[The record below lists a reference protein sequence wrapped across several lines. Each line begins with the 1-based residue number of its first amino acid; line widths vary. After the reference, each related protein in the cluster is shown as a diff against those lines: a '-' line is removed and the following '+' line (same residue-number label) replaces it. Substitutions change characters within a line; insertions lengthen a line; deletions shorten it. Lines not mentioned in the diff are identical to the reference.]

1 MSKIVSLQTNAS
13 KVALAGLLAA
23 SLCGGSMMVGASTAY
38 AGEVTISNTATE
50 TDANALSYNAT
61 KLFNATNNA
70 DGSVSSITWVND
82 DTKNAVLGVITANDP
97 AYAGGTNA
105 QAAAEWIASKVT
117 GTDSTTIVDASSIA
131 NQIAVAVSGK
141 AATKTLG
148 SGTAT
153 TLESGYWLFVT
164 NSNSTRNAVDNAG
177 TSPIFA
183 VVGGGALTITP
194 KTGTPTV
201 NKTIK
206 NDQTDKYG
214 KVADSQVGQVVEY
227 ELAGTVASNIA
238 TYSTYSYTFTD
249 KLSAGI
255 ELTSTDDVKV
265 TIDGTDV
272 TAKATI
278 GYADNNLT
286 VAFDNLLAAKSG
298 INASSNVAVTYKAK
312 LTSAAV
318 IGGAGNPNTVTLTYS
333 NNPNTDSNNP
343 NTDSKGTSTPS
354 TARDYA
360 FKLHLVN
367 SDKATNQKLAG
378 AKFTIQATGADDAE
392 SKNLYVQVDGTLG
405 PQAYEFKTGA
415 DGTFDVAGLD
425 AGTYTVTEVA
435 APPAAGSP
443 DAAYKPL
450 SSPFTFT
457 IAPEY
462 NADTQALTNLRL
474 TVEGN
479 ANAIA
484 GLDTSD
490 NNTLDADD
498 GSAVNTANGMVNV
511 TVANEKAIKL
521 PLTGEQGIALVMG
534 AGLVI
539 VAVSAVSLSRRRRE
553 ED

>member
-1 MSKIVSLQTNAS
+1 MYKMVSLQTNAS

-38 AGEVTISNTATE
+38 AGEVTISNTA
-50 TDANALSYNAT
+50 DATALSYNAF
-61 KLFNATNNA
+61 KLFNATNND
-70 DGSVSSITWVND
+70 DGSVSNITWVND
-82 DTKNAVLGVITANDP
+82 DTKNAVLDVIKKHDP
-97 AYAGGTNA
+97 AYAGDTNA

-117 GTDSTTIVDASSIA
+117 GTGSTTIVDASSIA

-141 AATKTLG
+141 SVTKTLA

-164 NSNSTRNAVDNAG
+164 NADSTKDAVNKAG

-183 VVGGGALTITP
+183 VVGGDALTIKP

-206 NDQTDKYG
+206 SDQAGEYG

-227 ELAGTVASNIA
+227 KLAGTVASNIA

-249 KLSAGI
+249 ELSAGI

-272 TAKATI
+272 TANAAI
-278 GYADNNLT
+278 GYADKKLT
-286 VAFDNLLAAKSG
+286 VAFDNLFAAKAG
-298 INASSNVAVTYKAK
+298 INANSNVTVTYKAK
-312 LTSAAV
+312 LTSDAV
-318 IGGAGNPNTVTLTYS
+318 IGGAGNSNTVALTY
-333 NNPNTDSNNP
+333 SNNP
-343 NTDSKGTSTPS
+343 NTDSKGTSTS
-354 TARDYA
+354 SAARDYA
-360 FKLHLVN
+360 FRLHLVK

-378 AKFTIQATGADDAE
+378 AKFTIQATGADGAE
-392 SKNLYVQVDGTLG
+392 SNDLYVQADGTLG
-405 PQAYEFKTGA
+405 PDAHEFKTGA

-435 APPAAGSP
+435 APQAAGSP

-450 SSPFTFT
+450 SSSFTFT

-462 NADTQALTNLRL
+462 DANTQALTNLGL
-474 TVEGN
+474 TVAGN

-490 NNTLDADD
+490 NNTLDADN
-498 GSAVNTANGMVNV
+498 GSAVNAAKGIVNV

>member
-1 MSKIVSLQTNAS
+1 MYKMVSLQTNAS

-38 AGEVTISNTATE
+38 AGEATISNTA
-50 TDANALSYNAT
+50 DANALSYNAF
-61 KLFNATNNA
+61 KLFNATKND

-82 DTKNAVLGVITANDP
+82 DIKNAVLGVITANDP
-97 AYAGGTNA
+97 AYAGGINA

-117 GTDSTTIVDASSIA
+117 GTDRTTIVDSSSIA

-141 AATKTLG
+141 AVTETLD
-148 SGTAT
+148 SGKKI

-164 NSNSTRNAVDNAG
+164 NSNSTQNAVDNAG

-183 VVGGGALTITP
+183 VVGGDALTITP

-206 NDQTDKYG
+206 NDQTNKYG
-214 KVADSQVGQVVEY
+214 KVADSQVGQDVEY

-255 ELTSTDDVKV
+255 ELTRINDVKV
-265 TIDGTDV
+265 AIDGTDV
-272 TAKATI
+272 TAEATI
-278 GYADNNLT
+278 GYADNTLT
-286 VAFDNLLAAKSG
+286 VVFDDLLAAKDG
-298 INASSNVAVTYKAK
+298 INANSKVTVTYKAK

-333 NNPNTDSNNP
+333 NNPNTN
-343 NTDSKGTSTPS
+343 SKGTSTPS

-378 AKFTIQATGADDAE
+378 AKFTIQATGADDAG
-392 SKNLYVQVDGTLG
+392 SKNLYVQADGTLG
-405 PQAYEFKTGA
+405 PQAYEFEIGA

-435 APPAAGSP
+435 VPSAAGSP
-443 DAAYKPL
+443 DVAYKPL
-450 SSPFTFT
+450 SSSFTFT

-462 NADTQALTNLRL
+462 NADTQALTNLGL
-474 TVEGN
+474 TVAGN

-484 GLDTSD
+484 GLDTSN

-498 GSAVNTANGMVNV
+498 GSAVNTAHGMVNV

>member
-1 MSKIVSLQTNAS
+1 MYKMVSLQTNAS

-38 AGEVTISNTATE
+38 AGEVTISKTATE
-50 TDANALSYNAT
+50 TDANALSYNAF
-61 KLFNATNNA
+61 KLFNATKND

-82 DTKNAVLGVITANDP
+82 DIKNAVLGVIRKHDP

-117 GTDSTTIVDASSIA
+117 GTGSTTIVDASSIA

-141 AATKTLG
+141 AATETLG

-164 NSNSTRNAVDNAG
+164 NFNSTQGAVDNAG

-183 VVGGGALTITP
+183 VVGGDALTITP

-206 NDQTDKYG
+206 NDQTGEYG

-272 TAKATI
+272 TAEAAI

-286 VAFDNLLAAKSG
+286 VAFDNLFAAKGG
-298 INASSNVAVTYKAK
+298 INANSKVTVAYRAK

-333 NNPNTDSNNP
+333 NNPNTNSE
-343 NTDSKGTSTPS
+343 GTSIPS

-392 SKNLYVQVDGTLG
+392 SKNLYVQADGTLG

-435 APPAAGSP
+435 VPSAAGSP
-443 DAAYKPL
+443 DVAYKPL
-450 SSPFTFT
+450 SSSFTFT

-462 NADTQALTNLRL
+462 NADTQALTNLGL
-474 TVEGN
+474 TVAGN

-539 VAVSAVSLSRRRRE
+539 VAVSAMSLSRRRRE

>member
-1 MSKIVSLQTNAS
+1 MVSLQTNAS

-38 AGEVTISNTATE
+38 AGEVTIGKTATE
-50 TDANALSYNAT
+50 TDANALSYNAF
-61 KLFNATNNA
+61 KLFNATKNA

-82 DTKNAVLGVITANDP
+82 DMQNAVLGVITANDP
-97 AYAGGTNA
+97 AYAGGINA

-117 GTDSTTIVDASSIA
+117 GTGSTTIVDASSIA

-141 AATKTLG
+141 AATETLG

-164 NSNSTRNAVDNAG
+164 NFNSTQGVVDNAG

-183 VVGGGALTITP
+183 VVGGDALTIIP

-206 NDQTDKYG
+206 NDQTGEYG

-238 TYSTYSYTFTD
+238 TYSTYSYAFTD
-249 KLSAGI
+249 ELSAGI

-286 VAFDNLLAAKSG
+286 VAFDNLFAAKGG
-298 INASSNVAVTYKAK
+298 INASSKVTVTYKAK

-318 IGGAGNPNTVTLTYS
+318 IGGAGNSNTVTLTYS
-333 NNPNTDSNNP
+333 NNPNTNSE
-343 NTDSKGTSTPS
+343 GTSTS
-354 TARDYA
+354 SAARDYA
-360 FKLHLVN
+360 FKLHLVK

-378 AKFTIQATGADDAE
+378 AKFTIQATEANGAE
-392 SKNLYVQVDGTLG
+392 SKNLYVQADGTLD
-405 PQAYEFKTGA
+405 QRAYEFETGA

-435 APPAAGSP
+435 VPSAAGSP

-450 SSPFTFT
+450 SSSFTFT

-462 NADTQALTNLRL
+462 NADTQALTNLGL
-474 TVEGN
+474 TVAGN

-539 VAVSAVSLSRRRRE
+539 VAVSAMSLSRRRRE

>member
-1 MSKIVSLQTNAS
+1 MYKMVSLQMNAS

-38 AGEVTISNTATE
+38 AGEVTISKTATE
-50 TDANALSYNAT
+50 TGENALSYNAF
-61 KLFNATNNA
+61 KLFNATKND
-70 DGSVSSITWVND
+70 DGSVSNITWVND
-82 DTKNAVLGVITANDP
+82 DIKNAVLGVITANDP
-97 AYAGGTNA
+97 AYAGGINA

-117 GTDSTTIVDASSIA
+117 GTGSTTIVDASSIA

-141 AATKTLG
+141 AATETLG

-164 NSNSTRNAVDNAG
+164 NFNSTQGVVDNAG

-194 KTGTPTV
+194 KTGMPTV

-206 NDQTDKYG
+206 NDQTGEYG

-255 ELTSTDDVKV
+255 ELTSINDVKV

-286 VAFDNLLAAKSG
+286 VAFDNLFAAKGG
-298 INASSNVAVTYKAK
+298 INANSKVTVTYKAK

-333 NNPNTDSNNP
+333 NNPNTNSE
-343 NTDSKGTSTPS
+343 GTSTPS

-378 AKFTIQATGADDAE
+378 AKFTIQATGADDAG
-392 SKNLYVQVDGTLG
+392 SKNLYVQADGTLG
-405 PQAYEFKTGA
+405 PQAYEFKTSA

-425 AGTYTVTEVA
+425 AGTYTVEEVA
-435 APPAAGSP
+435 VPSAAGSP
-443 DAAYKPL
+443 DVAYKPL
-450 SSPFTFT
+450 SSSFTFT

-462 NADTQALTNLRL
+462 NADTQALTNLGL
-474 TVEGN
+474 TVAGN

>member
-1 MSKIVSLQTNAS
+1 MYKMVSLQTNAS

-23 SLCGGSMMVGASTAY
+23 SLCGGSMVVGASTAY
-38 AGEVTISNTATE
+38 AGEVTISKTATE
-50 TDANALSYNAT
+50 TDANALSYNAF
-61 KLFNATNNA
+61 KLFNATKNA
-70 DGSVSSITWVND
+70 DGSVSDITWVND
-82 DTKNAVLGVITANDP
+82 DIENAVLGVITGKDP
-97 AYAGGTNA
+97 AYAGTTA
-105 QAAAEWIASKVT
+105 QAAAEWIASKVAGT
-117 GTDSTTIVDASSIA
+117 GSTTIVDASSIA

-141 AATKTLG
+141 AATETLA

-164 NSNSTRNAVDNAG
+164 NSNSTQNAVDKAG

-183 VVGGGALTITP
+183 VVGGDALTITP

-206 NDQTDKYG
+206 NDQTGEYG

-255 ELTSTDDVKV
+255 ELTSINDVKV
-265 TIDGTDV
+265 AIDGTDV
-272 TAKATI
+272 TAKV

-286 VAFDNLLAAKSG
+286 VAFDNLFAAKGG
-298 INASSNVAVTYKAK
+298 INANSKVTVAYKAK

-318 IGGAGNPNTVTLTYS
+318 IGGAGNPNTVTLTY
-333 NNPNTDSNNP
+333 SNNP

-378 AKFTIQATGADDAE
+378 AKFTIQATGADDAG
-392 SKNLYVQVDGTLG
+392 SKNLYVQADGTLG
-405 PQAYEFKTGA
+405 KQAHEFKTSA

-435 APPAAGSP
+435 VPSAAGSP
-443 DAAYKPL
+443 DVAYKPL
-450 SSPFTFT
+450 SSSFTFT

-462 NADTQALTNLRL
+462 NADTQALTNLGL
-474 TVEGN
+474 TVAGN

-498 GSAVNTANGMVNV
+498 GSAVNTAHGMVNV

-539 VAVSAVSLSRRRRE
+539 VAVSAMSLSRRRRE

>member
-1 MSKIVSLQTNAS
+1 MCKMVALQTNAS

-23 SLCGGSMMVGASTAY
+23 SLCGGSMVVGVSTAY
-38 AGEVTISNTATE
+38 AGEVTISKTATE
-50 TDANALSYNAT
+50 TDANALSYNAF
-61 KLFNATNNA
+61 KLFNATKND
-70 DGSVSSITWVND
+70 DGSVSDITWVND
-82 DTKNAVLGVITANDP
+82 DIKNAVLGVIKKHDP

-117 GTDSTTIVDASSIA
+117 GTGSTTIVDASSIA

-141 AATKTLG
+141 AATETLG

-164 NSNSTRNAVDNAG
+164 NSNSTKDAVNKAG

-183 VVGGGALTITP
+183 VVGGDALTIKP

-206 NDQTDKYG
+206 SDQTDEYG

-227 ELAGTVASNIA
+227 KLTGTVASNIA

-249 KLSAGI
+249 ELSAGI
-255 ELTSTDDVKV
+255 ELTGIDDVKV
-265 TIDGTDV
+265 TIDGIDV
-272 TAKATI
+272 TANAAI
-278 GYADNNLT
+278 HYADTDKKLT
-286 VAFDNLLAAKSG
+286 VAFNNLFAAKAG
-298 INASSNVAVTYKAK
+298 INANSNVTVTYKAK

-318 IGGAGNPNTVTLTYS
+318 IGGAGNSNTVALTY
-333 NNPNTDSNNP
+333 SNNP
-343 NTDSKGTSTPS
+343 NTDSKGTSTS
-354 TARDYA
+354 SAARDYA
-360 FKLHLVN
+360 FKLHLVK

-378 AKFTIQATGADDAE
+378 AKFTIQATGADGAGSNDR
-392 SKNLYVQVDGTLG
+392 YVQDDGTLG
-405 PQAYEFKTGA
+405 QRAHEFETGA

-435 APPAAGSP
+435 APSAAGSS

-450 SSPFTFT
+450 SSSFTFT

-462 NADTQALTNLRL
+462 DADTQALTNLGL
-474 TVEGN
+474 TVAGN

-498 GSAVNTANGMVNV
+498 GSAASAADGMVNV

>member
-1 MSKIVSLQTNAS
+1 MYKMVSLQTNAS

-38 AGEVTISNTATE
+38 AGEVTISNTA
-50 TDANALSYNAT
+50 DATALSYNAF
-61 KLFNATNNA
+61 KLFNATNND
-70 DGSVSSITWVND
+70 DGSVSNITWVND
-82 DTKNAVLGVITANDP
+82 DTKNAVLDVIKKHDP

-117 GTDSTTIVDASSIA
+117 GTGSTTIVDASSIA

-141 AATKTLG
+141 SVTKTLA

-164 NSNSTRNAVDNAG
+164 NADSTKDAVNKAG

-183 VVGGGALTITP
+183 VVGGDALTIKP

-206 NDQTDKYG
+206 SDQAGEYG

-227 ELAGTVASNIA
+227 KLAGTVASNIA
-238 TYSTYSYTFTD
+238 TYSTYSYTFID
-249 KLSAGI
+249 ELSAGI

-272 TAKATI
+272 TANAAI
-278 GYADNNLT
+278 GYADKKLT
-286 VAFDNLLAAKSG
+286 VAFDNLFAAKAG
-298 INASSNVAVTYKAK
+298 INANSNVTVTYKAK
-312 LTSAAV
+312 LTSDAV
-318 IGGAGNPNTVTLTYS
+318 IGGAGNSNTVALTY
-333 NNPNTDSNNP
+333 SNNP
-343 NTDSKGTSTPS
+343 NTDSKGTSTS
-354 TARDYA
+354 SAARDYA
-360 FKLHLVN
+360 FRLHLVK

-378 AKFTIQATGADDAE
+378 AKFTIQATGADGAE
-392 SKNLYVQVDGTLG
+392 SNDLYVQADGTLG
-405 PQAYEFKTGA
+405 PDAHEFKTGA

-435 APPAAGSP
+435 APQAAGSP

-450 SSPFTFT
+450 SSSFTFT

-462 NADTQALTNLRL
+462 DANTQALTNLGL
-474 TVEGN
+474 TVAGN

-490 NNTLDADD
+490 NNTLDADN
-498 GSAVNTANGMVNV
+498 GSAVNAAKGIVNV

>member
-1 MSKIVSLQTNAS
+1 MYKMVSLQTNAS

-38 AGEVTISNTATE
+38 AGEVTISKTATE
-50 TDANALSYNAT
+50 TGENALSYNAF
-61 KLFNATNNA
+61 KLFNATKND

-82 DTKNAVLGVITANDP
+82 DTKNAVLGVIRKHDP
-97 AYAGGTNA
+97 AYAGTTA
-105 QAAAEWIASKVT
+105 QAAAEWIASKVA

-141 AATKTLG
+141 AATETLG

-164 NSNSTRNAVDNAG
+164 NSNSTQNAVDNAG

-183 VVGGGALTITP
+183 VVGGDALTITP

-206 NDQTDKYG
+206 NDQTGEYG

-286 VAFDNLLAAKSG
+286 VAFDNDNLFDAKGG
-298 INASSNVAVTYKAK
+298 INANSKVTVAYKAK

-318 IGGAGNPNTVTLTYS
+318 IGGVGNPNTVTLTYS
-333 NNPNTDSNNP
+333 NNPNTDS
-343 NTDSKGTSTPS
+343 KGTSIPS
-354 TARDYA
+354 TVRDYA

-392 SKNLYVQVDGTLG
+392 SKNLYVQADGTLG
-405 PQAYEFKTGA
+405 PQAYEFKTSA

-435 APPAAGSP
+435 VPSAAGSP
-443 DAAYKPL
+443 DVAYRPL
-450 SSPFTFT
+450 SSSFTFT

-462 NADTQALTNLRL
+462 NADTQALTNLGL
-474 TVEGN
+474 TVAGN

-539 VAVSAVSLSRRRRE
+539 VAVSAMSLSRRRRE

>member
-1 MSKIVSLQTNAS
+1 MYKMVSLQTNAS

-38 AGEVTISNTATE
+38 AGEVTISKTATE
-50 TDANALSYNAT
+50 TDANALSYNAF
-61 KLFNATNNA
+61 KLFNATKND

-82 DTKNAVLGVITANDP
+82 DTKNAVLGVITANDS
-97 AYAGGTNA
+97 AYAGTTA

-117 GTDSTTIVDASSIA
+117 GTGSTTIVDASSIA

-164 NSNSTRNAVDNAG
+164 NSNSTQNAVDNAG

-183 VVGGGALTITP
+183 VVGGEALTITP

-206 NDQTDKYG
+206 NDQTGEYG

-255 ELTSTDDVKV
+255 ELTSINDVKV
-265 TIDGTDV
+265 TIDDTDV

-286 VAFDNLLAAKSG
+286 VAFDNLLAAKGG
-298 INASSNVAVTYKAK
+298 INANSKVTVTYKAK

-333 NNPNTDSNNP
+333 NNPNTDT

-378 AKFTIQATGADDAE
+378 AKFTIQATGADDAG
-392 SKNLYVQVDGTLG
+392 SKNLYVQADGTLG
-405 PQAYEFKTGA
+405 PDAHEFEIGA

-435 APPAAGSP
+435 VPSAAGSP
-443 DAAYKPL
+443 DAVYKRL

>member
-1 MSKIVSLQTNAS
+1 MYKMVSLQTNAS

-38 AGEVTISNTATE
+38 AGEVTISKTATE
-50 TDANALSYNAT
+50 TDANALSYNAF
-61 KLFNATNNA
+61 KLFNATKND

-82 DTKNAVLGVITANDP
+82 DTRNAVLGVITANDP
-97 AYAGGTNA
+97 AYTGGTNA

-117 GTDSTTIVDASSIA
+117 GTDRTTIVDASSIA

-141 AATKTLG
+141 AATETLG

-164 NSNSTRNAVDNAG
+164 NSNSTQNAVDKAG

-238 TYSTYSYTFTD
+238 TYSTYSYAFTD
-249 KLSAGI
+249 KLSTGI
-255 ELTSTDDVKV
+255 ELTSINDVKV
-265 TIDGTDV
+265 AIDGTDV

-286 VAFDNLLAAKSG
+286 VAFNNLLDAKGG
-298 INASSNVAVTYKAK
+298 INANSKVTVTYKAK

-333 NNPNTDSNNP
+333 NNPNTDSE
-343 NTDSKGTSTPS
+343 GTSTPS

-392 SKNLYVQVDGTLG
+392 SKNLYVQADGTLG
-405 PQAYEFKTGA
+405 PQAYEFKTSA

-435 APPAAGSP
+435 VPSAAGSP

-450 SSPFTFT
+450 SSSFTFT

-462 NADTQALTNLRL
+462 NADTQALTNLGL
-474 TVEGN
+474 TVAGN

-484 GLDTSD
+484 GLDTSN

-498 GSAVNTANGMVNV
+498 GSAVNTAHGMVNV

>member
-1 MSKIVSLQTNAS
+1 MDCKQ
-13 KVALAGLLAA
+13 
-23 SLCGGSMMVGASTAY
+23 
-38 AGEVTISNTATE
+38 SN
-50 TDANALSYNAT
+50 
-61 KLFNATNNA
+61 
-70 DGSVSSITWVND
+70 WHR
-82 DTKNAVLGVITANDP
+82 
-97 AYAGGTNA
+97 
-105 QAAAEWIASKVT
+105 QH
-117 GTDSTTIVDASSIA
+117 TIVDASSIA

-141 AATKTLG
+141 AATETLG

-164 NSNSTRNAVDNAG
+164 NSNSTKGAVDNAG

-183 VVGGGALTITP
+183 VVGGNALTITP

-206 NDQTDKYG
+206 SDQAGEYG

-227 ELAGTVASNIA
+227 KLAGTVASNIA

-249 KLSAGI
+249 ELSAGI
-255 ELTSTDDVKV
+255 ELTSTKEVKV
-265 TIDGTDV
+265 TIDNTDV
-272 TAKATI
+272 TAKADI
-278 GYADNNLT
+278 HYADNKLT
-286 VAFDNLLAAKSG
+286 VAFDNLFAAKDG
-298 INASSNVAVTYKAK
+298 INANSNVTVTYRAK

-318 IGGAGNPNTVTLTYS
+318 IGGAGNSNTVALTY
-333 NNPNTDSNNP
+333 SNNP
-343 NTDSKGTSTPS
+343 NTDSKGTSTS
-354 TARDYA
+354 SAARDYA
-360 FKLHLVN
+360 FKLHLVK

-378 AKFTIQATGADDAE
+378 AKFTIQATGADGAE
-392 SKNLYVQVDGTLG
+392 SNDRYVQADGTLG
-405 PQAYEFKTGA
+405 PQAHEFKTGA
-415 DGTFDVAGLD
+415 DGAFDVAGLD

-435 APPAAGSP
+435 APSAAGSP

-450 SSPFTFT
+450 SSSFTFT

-462 NADTQALTNLRL
+462 DADTQALTNLGL
-474 TVEGN
+474 TVAGN

-498 GSAVNTANGMVNV
+498 GSAVNTAHGMVNV

-539 VAVSAVSLSRRRRE
+539 VAVSAMSLSRRRRE

>member
-1 MSKIVSLQTNAS
+1 MYKKVALQTNAS

-23 SLCGGSMMVGASTAY
+23 SLCGGSMMVGVSTAY
-38 AGEVTISNTATE
+38 AGEVTISKTTTE
-50 TDANALSYNAT
+50 TDANALSYNAF
-61 KLFNATNNA
+61 KLFNATNND
-70 DGSVSSITWVND
+70 DGSVSNITWVND
-82 DTKNAVLGVITANDP
+82 DIKNAVLGVITANDP

-117 GTDSTTIVDASSIA
+117 GTGSTTIVDASSIA

-141 AATKTLG
+141 AATETLG

-183 VVGGGALTITP
+183 VVGGDALTITP

-206 NDQTDKYG
+206 NGQTGEYG

-227 ELAGTVASNIA
+227 KLAGTVASNIA

-249 KLSAGI
+249 ELSAGI
-255 ELTSTDDVKV
+255 ELTSIDDVKV

-272 TAKATI
+272 TAKAAI
-278 GYADNNLT
+278 GYADNKLT
-286 VAFDNLLAAKSG
+286 VAFDNLFTAKAG
-298 INASSNVAVTYKAK
+298 INANSKVTVTYKAK
-312 LTSAAV
+312 LTSDAV
-318 IGGAGNPNTVTLTYS
+318 IGGAGNSNTVALTY
-333 NNPNTDSNNP
+333 SNNP
-343 NTDSKGTSTPS
+343 NTDSKGTSTS
-354 TARDYA
+354 SAARDYA
-360 FKLHLVN
+360 FKLHLVK

-378 AKFTIQATGADDAE
+378 AKFTIQATGADGAE
-392 SKNLYVQVDGTLG
+392 SKNLYVQADGTLG
-405 PQAYEFKTGA
+405 PQAYVFETGA

-435 APPAAGSP
+435 VPSAAGSS

-450 SSPFTFT
+450 SSAFTFT

-462 NADTQALTNLRL
+462 NADTQALTNLGL
-474 TVEGN
+474 TVAGN

-490 NNTLDADD
+490 NNTLDADN
-498 GSAVNTANGMVNV
+498 GSAANAADGVVNV

>member
-1 MSKIVSLQTNAS
+1 MYKMVSLQTNAS

-23 SLCGGSMMVGASTAY
+23 SLCGGSMMVGVSTAY
-38 AGEVTISNTATE
+38 AGEVTISKTATE
-50 TDANALSYNAT
+50 TNANALSYNAF
-61 KLFNATNNA
+61 KLFNATKND

-82 DTKNAVLGVITANDP
+82 DIMNAVLGVITANDP

-117 GTDSTTIVDASSIA
+117 GTGSTTIVDASSIA

-141 AATKTLG
+141 AATETLG

-153 TLESGYWLFVT
+153 TLESGYWLFAT
-164 NSNSTRNAVDNAG
+164 NFNSTQNAVDNAG

-183 VVGGGALTITP
+183 VVGGDALTITP

-206 NDQTDKYG
+206 NDQTGEYS

-272 TAKATI
+272 TAKADI
-278 GYADNNLT
+278 HYADNKLT
-286 VAFDNLLAAKSG
+286 VAFDNLLAAKDG
-298 INASSNVAVTYKAK
+298 INASSNVTVTYKAK

-318 IGGAGNPNTVTLTYS
+318 IGGAGNSNTVTLRYS
-333 NNPNTDSNNP
+333 NNPGTKSE
-343 NTDSKGTSTPS
+343 GTSTSS

-360 FKLHLVN
+360 FKLHLVK

-378 AKFTIQATGADDAE
+378 AKFTIQATGADGAE
-392 SKNLYVQVDGTLG
+392 SNDLYVQADGTLD
-405 PQAYEFKTGA
+405 QRAYEFETSA

-435 APPAAGSP
+435 VPSAAGSP

-450 SSPFTFT
+450 SSSFTFT

-462 NADTQALTNLRL
+462 NADTQALTNLGL
-474 TVEGN
+474 TVAGN

-490 NNTLDADD
+490 NNTLDADN

-521 PLTGEQGIALVMG
+521 PLTGEQGIALAMG

-539 VAVSAVSLSRRRRE
+539 VAVSAMSLSRHRRE

>member
-1 MSKIVSLQTNAS
+1 MYKKVALQTNAS

-23 SLCGGSMMVGASTAY
+23 SLCGGSMMIGASTAY
-38 AGEVTISNTATE
+38 AGEVTISNTA
-50 TDANALSYNAT
+50 DANALSYNAF
-61 KLFNATNNA
+61 KLFNATKND

-82 DTKNAVLGVITANDP
+82 DIKNAVLGVITANDS
-97 AYAGGTNA
+97 AYTGGTNA

-117 GTDSTTIVDASSIA
+117 GTGSTTIVDAKSIA

-141 AATKTLG
+141 AVTKTLD
-148 SGTAT
+148 SGKAI

-164 NSNSTRNAVDNAG
+164 NFNSTQNAVDNAG

-183 VVGGGALTITP
+183 VVGGDALTITP

-206 NDQTDKYG
+206 NDQTGKYD

-227 ELAGTVASNIA
+227 KLAGTVASNIA

-249 KLSAGI
+249 ELSAGI
-255 ELTSTDDVKV
+255 KLTSTDDVKV
-265 TIDGTDV
+265 TIDGIDV
-272 TAKATI
+272 TSNAAI
-278 GYADNNLT
+278 HYADTDNKLT
-286 VAFDNLLAAKSG
+286 VAFGNLFAAKAG
-298 INASSNVAVTYKAK
+298 INANSNVTVTYKAK

-318 IGGAGNPNTVTLTYS
+318 IGGAGNSNTVALTY
-333 NNPNTDSNNP
+333 SNNP
-343 NTDSKGTSTPS
+343 NTDSKGTSTS
-354 TARDYA
+354 SAARDYA
-360 FKLHLVN
+360 FKLHLVK
-367 SDKATNQKLAG
+367 SDKVTNQKLAG
-378 AKFTIQATGADDAE
+378 AKFTIQATGADGAE
-392 SKNLYVQVDGTLG
+392 SNDRYVQDDGTLG
-405 PQAYEFKTGA
+405 PQAYGFETGA

-435 APPAAGSP
+435 VPSAAGSP
-443 DAAYKPL
+443 DVAYKPL
-450 SSPFTFT
+450 SSTFTFT

-462 NADTQALTNLRL
+462 DADTQALTNLGL
-474 TVEGN
+474 TVAGN

-490 NNTLDADD
+490 NNTLDADN
-498 GSAVNTANGMVNV
+498 GSAANAADGVVNV

>member
-1 MSKIVSLQTNAS
+1 MYKMVSLQTNAS

-23 SLCGGSMMVGASTAY
+23 SLCGGSMMVGVSTAY
-38 AGEVTISNTATE
+38 AGEVTIGKTATE
-50 TDANALSYNAT
+50 TDANALSYNAF

-97 AYAGGTNA
+97 AYAGTTA

-117 GTDSTTIVDASSIA
+117 GTTIVDASSIA

-141 AATKTLG
+141 AATETLG

-164 NSNSTRNAVDNAG
+164 NFNSTQGVVDNAG

-183 VVGGGALTITP
+183 VVGGDALTITP

-206 NDQTDKYG
+206 NDQTDEYG

-255 ELTSTDDVKV
+255 ELTSADDVKV

-272 TAKATI
+272 TAEATI

-286 VAFDNLLAAKSG
+286 VAFDNLLAAKGG
-298 INASSNVAVTYKAK
+298 INANSKVTVTYRAK

-333 NNPNTDSNNP
+333 NNPNTNSE
-343 NTDSKGTSTPS
+343 GTSIPS
-354 TARDYA
+354 TARGYA

-378 AKFTIQATGADDAE
+378 AKFTIQAAGADDAG
-392 SKNLYVQVDGTLG
+392 SKNLYVQADGTLG
-405 PQAYEFKTGA
+405 PQAYEFKTST

-435 APPAAGSP
+435 VPSAAGSP
-443 DAAYKPL
+443 DVAYKPL
-450 SSPFTFT
+450 SSSFTFT

-462 NADTQALTNLRL
+462 NADTQTLTNLGL
-474 TVEGN
+474 TVAGN

-498 GSAVNTANGMVNV
+498 GSAVNTAHGMVNV

-539 VAVSAVSLSRRRRE
+539 VAVSAMSLSRRRRE

>member
-1 MSKIVSLQTNAS
+1 MYKMVSLQTNAS

-23 SLCGGSMMVGASTAY
+23 SLCGGSMMVGVSTAY
-38 AGEVTISNTATE
+38 AGEVTIGKTATE
-50 TDANALSYNAT
+50 TDANALSYNAF
-61 KLFNATNNA
+61 KLFNATKND
-70 DGSVSSITWVND
+70 DGSVSSIIWVND
-82 DTKNAVLGVITANDP
+82 DTRNAVLGVITANDP
-97 AYAGGTNA
+97 AYAGTTA

-117 GTDSTTIVDASSIA
+117 GTGSTTIVDASSIA

-141 AATKTLG
+141 AATETLG

-164 NSNSTRNAVDNAG
+164 NSNSTQNAVDNAG

-183 VVGGGALTITP
+183 VVGGEALTITP

-206 NDQTDKYG
+206 NDQTGEYG

-272 TAKATI
+272 TAEATI

-286 VAFDNLLAAKSG
+286 VAFDNLFAAKGG
-298 INASSNVAVTYKAK
+298 INANSKVTVTYRAK

-333 NNPNTDSNNP
+333 NNPNTNSE
-343 NTDSKGTSTPS
+343 GTSIPS

-392 SKNLYVQVDGTLG
+392 SKNLYVQADGTLG

-435 APPAAGSP
+435 VPSAAGSP
-443 DAAYKPL
+443 DVAYKPL
-450 SSPFTFT
+450 SSSFTFT

-462 NADTQALTNLRL
+462 NADTQALTNLGL
-474 TVEGN
+474 TVAGN

-498 GSAVNTANGMVNV
+498 GSAVNTAHGMVNV

-539 VAVSAVSLSRRRRE
+539 VAVSAMSLSRRRRE

>member
-1 MSKIVSLQTNAS
+1 MHKMVSLQTNAS

-23 SLCGGSMMVGASTAY
+23 SLCGGSMMVGVSTAY
-38 AGEVTISNTATE
+38 AGEVTINNTA
-50 TDANALSYNAT
+50 DANALPYNAF
-61 KLFNATNNA
+61 KLFNATKND

-97 AYAGGTNA
+97 AYAGTTA
-105 QAAAEWIASKVT
+105 QAAAEWIASKVA

-141 AATKTLG
+141 AATETLG
-148 SGTAT
+148 SGTAI

-164 NSNSTRNAVDNAG
+164 NSNSTQNAVDNAG

-183 VVGGGALTITP
+183 VVGGDALTITP

-206 NDQTDKYG
+206 NDQTGEYG

-286 VAFDNLLAAKSG
+286 VAFDNDNLFDAKGG
-298 INASSNVAVTYKAK
+298 INANSKVTVAYKAK

-318 IGGAGNPNTVTLTYS
+318 IGGAGNPNTVTLTY
-333 NNPNTDSNNP
+333 SNNP

-392 SKNLYVQVDGTLG
+392 SKNLYVQADGTLG
-405 PQAYEFKTGA
+405 PDAHEFKTGA

-435 APPAAGSP
+435 VPSATGSP
-443 DAAYKPL
+443 DVAYKPL
-450 SSPFTFT
+450 SSSFTFT
-457 IAPEY
+457 IVPEY
-462 NADTQALTNLRL
+462 NADTQALTNLGL

-521 PLTGEQGIALVMG
+521 PCA
-534 AGLVI
+534 
-539 VAVSAVSLSRRRRE
+539 S
-553 ED
+553 

>member
-1 MSKIVSLQTNAS
+1 MYKMVSLQTNAS
-13 KVALAGLLAA
+13 KVALAGLLVA

-38 AGEVTISNTATE
+38 AGEVTISNTA
-50 TDANALSYNAT
+50 DANALSYNAF
-61 KLFNATNNA
+61 KLFNATKND

-82 DTKNAVLGVITANDP
+82 DIKNAVLGVITANDP

-117 GTDSTTIVDASSIA
+117 GTDRTTIVDASSIA

-141 AATKTLG
+141 AATETLG

-164 NSNSTRNAVDNAG
+164 NSNSTKDAVNKAG

-183 VVGGGALTITP
+183 VVGGDALTITP

-238 TYSTYSYTFTD
+238 TYRTYSYTFTD

-255 ELTSTDDVKV
+255 ELTSINDVKV

-272 TAKATI
+272 TAKV

-286 VAFDNLLAAKSG
+286 VAFDNLFAAKGG
-298 INASSNVAVTYKAK
+298 INANSKVTVTYRAK

-318 IGGAGNPNTVTLTYS
+318 IGGAGNPNTVTLTY
-333 NNPNTDSNNP
+333 SNNP

-378 AKFTIQATGADDAE
+378 AKFTIQATGADDAG
-392 SKNLYVQVDGTLG
+392 SKNLYVQAGGTLG
-405 PQAYEFKTGA
+405 PDAHEFKTGA

-435 APPAAGSP
+435 VPSAAGSP
-443 DAAYKPL
+443 DVAYKPL
-450 SSPFTFT
+450 SSSFTFT

-462 NADTQALTNLRL
+462 NADTQALTNLGL
-474 TVEGN
+474 TVAGN

-484 GLDTSD
+484 GLDTSN
-490 NNTLDADD
+490 NNTLDADN

-539 VAVSAVSLSRRRRE
+539 VAVSAMSLSRRRRE

>member
-1 MSKIVSLQTNAS
+1 MYKMVSLQMNAS

-38 AGEVTISNTATE
+38 AGEVTISKTATE
-50 TDANALSYNAT
+50 TDANALSYNAF
-61 KLFNATNNA
+61 KLFNATKND

-82 DTKNAVLGVITANDP
+82 DIKNAVLGVIKEHDP

-117 GTDSTTIVDASSIA
+117 GTGSTTIVDASSIA

-164 NSNSTRNAVDNAG
+164 NSKSTNERVDNAG

-183 VVGGGALTITP
+183 VVGGDALTITP

-206 NDQTDKYG
+206 NDQAGEYS

-227 ELAGTVASNIA
+227 KLAGTVASNIA
-238 TYSTYSYTFTD
+238 TYSTYSYRFD
-249 KLSAGI
+249 DELSAGI

-272 TAKATI
+272 TAKADI
-278 GYADNNLT
+278 HYAHNTLT
-286 VAFDNLLAAKSG
+286 VAFDNLLAAKDG
-298 INASSNVAVTYKAK
+298 INASSNVTVTYKAK

-318 IGGAGNPNTVTLTYS
+318 IGGAGNSNTVTLRYS
-333 NNPNTDSNNP
+333 NNPGTKSE
-343 NTDSKGTSTPS
+343 GTSTSS

-360 FKLHLVN
+360 FKLHLVK

-378 AKFTIQATGADDAE
+378 AKFTIQPTEANGAE
-392 SKNLYVQVDGTLG
+392 SNDLYVQADGTLD
-405 PQAYEFKTGA
+405 QRAYGFETGA

-435 APPAAGSP
+435 VPSAAGSP
-443 DAAYKPL
+443 DVAYKPL
-450 SSPFTFT
+450 SSSFTFT
-457 IAPEY
+457 IVPEY
-462 NADTQALTNLRL
+462 NADTQALTNLGL
-474 TVEGN
+474 TVAGN

-498 GSAVNTANGMVNV
+498 GSAVNTAHGMVNV
-511 TVANEKAIKL
+511 TVANEKTIKL
-521 PLTGEQGIALVMG
+521 PLTGEQGIALAMG

>member
-1 MSKIVSLQTNAS
+1 MYEMVSLQTNVS

-38 AGEVTISNTATE
+38 AGEVTISKTATE
-50 TDANALSYNAT
+50 TDANALSYNAF
-61 KLFNATNNA
+61 KLFNATKNDN
-70 DGSVSSITWVND
+70 GSVSSITWVND
-82 DTKNAVLGVITANDP
+82 DIKNAVLGVITANDP

-117 GTDSTTIVDASSIA
+117 GTGSTTIVDASSIA

-141 AATKTLG
+141 AATETLG

-164 NSNSTRNAVDNAG
+164 NSNSTQGAVDKAG

-183 VVGGGALTITP
+183 VVGGDALTITP

-214 KVADSQVGQVVEY
+214 KVADSQVGQDVEY

-255 ELTSTDDVKV
+255 ELTGINDVKV
-265 TIDGTDV
+265 AIDGTDV

-286 VAFDNLLAAKSG
+286 VAFDNLLAAKGG
-298 INASSNVAVTYKAK
+298 INANSKVTVTYRAK

-333 NNPNTDSNNP
+333 NNPGTKSE
-343 NTDSKGTSTPS
+343 GTSTPS

-392 SKNLYVQVDGTLG
+392 SKNLYVQADGTLG
-405 PQAYEFKTGA
+405 PQAYEFKTSA

-435 APPAAGSP
+435 VPSAAGSP

-450 SSPFTFT
+450 SSSFTFT

-462 NADTQALTNLRL
+462 NADTQALTNLGL
-474 TVEGN
+474 TVAGN

>member
-1 MSKIVSLQTNAS
+1 MYKMVSLQTNAS

-38 AGEVTISNTATE
+38 AGEVTISKTATE
-50 TDANALSYNAT
+50 TDANALSYNAF
-61 KLFNATNNA
+61 KLFNATKND

-82 DTKNAVLGVITANDP
+82 DIKNAVLGVITANNP

-117 GTDSTTIVDASSIA
+117 GTDRTTIVDASSIA

-141 AATKTLG
+141 AATETLG

-164 NSNSTRNAVDNAG
+164 NSNSTKDAVNKAG

-183 VVGGGALTITP
+183 VVGGDALTITP

-206 NDQTDKYG
+206 NDQTGEYG

-286 VAFDNLLAAKSG
+286 VSFDNLLAAKGG
-298 INASSNVAVTYKAK
+298 INANSNVTVTYKAK

-333 NNPNTDSNNP
+333 NNPNTNSE
-343 NTDSKGTSTPS
+343 GTSIPS

-392 SKNLYVQVDGTLG
+392 SKNLYVQADGTLG
-405 PQAYEFKTGA
+405 PQAYEFKTSA

-435 APPAAGSP
+435 VPSAAGSP

-450 SSPFTFT
+450 SSSFTFT

-462 NADTQALTNLRL
+462 NADTQALTNLGL
-474 TVEGN
+474 TVAGN

-539 VAVSAVSLSRRRRE
+539 VAVSAMSLSRRRRE

>member
-1 MSKIVSLQTNAS
+1 MYKMVSLQTNAS

-38 AGEVTISNTATE
+38 AGEVTISKTATE
-50 TDANALSYNAT
+50 TDANALSYNAF
-61 KLFNATNNA
+61 KLFNATKND
-70 DGSVSSITWVND
+70 DGSVSNITWVND
-82 DTKNAVLGVITANDP
+82 DIKNAVLGVIKKHDP
-97 AYAGGTNA
+97 AYTGGTNA

-117 GTDSTTIVDASSIA
+117 GTGSTTIVDASSIA

-141 AATKTLG
+141 AATETLG

-164 NSNSTRNAVDNAG
+164 NFNSTQGAVDNAG

-183 VVGGGALTITP
+183 VVGGDALTITP

-206 NDQTDKYG
+206 NDQTGEYG

-272 TAKATI
+272 TAEATI

-286 VAFDNLLAAKSG
+286 VAFDNLFAAKGG
-298 INASSNVAVTYKAK
+298 INANSKVTVAYRAK

-333 NNPNTDSNNP
+333 NNPNTNSE
-343 NTDSKGTSTPS
+343 GTSIPS

-392 SKNLYVQVDGTLG
+392 SKNLYVQADGTLG

-435 APPAAGSP
+435 VPSAAGSP
-443 DAAYKPL
+443 DVAYKPL
-450 SSPFTFT
+450 SSSFTFT

-462 NADTQALTNLRL
+462 NADTQALTNLGL
-474 TVEGN
+474 TVAGN

-539 VAVSAVSLSRRRRE
+539 VAVSAMSLSRRRRE

>member
-1 MSKIVSLQTNAS
+1 MYKMVSLQTNAS

-38 AGEVTISNTATE
+38 AGEVTKVTIKETATE
-50 TDANALSYNAT
+50 TDANALSYNAF
-61 KLFNATNNA
+61 KLFNATKND

-82 DTKNAVLGVITANDP
+82 DTKNAVLGVIRKHDP
-97 AYAGGTNA
+97 AYAGTTA
-105 QAAAEWIASKVT
+105 QAAAEWIASKVA

-141 AATKTLG
+141 AATETLG

-164 NSNSTRNAVDNAG
+164 NSNSTQNAVDNAG

-183 VVGGGALTITP
+183 VVGGDALTITP

-214 KVADSQVGQVVEY
+214 KVADSQVGQDVEY
-227 ELAGTVASNIA
+227 KLAGTVASNIA

-255 ELTSTDDVKV
+255 ELTSINDVKV

-278 GYADNNLT
+278 GYADNTLT
-286 VAFDNLLAAKSG
+286 VAFDNLFAAKGG
-298 INASSNVAVTYKAK
+298 INANSNVTVTYKAK

-333 NNPNTDSNNP
+333 NNPNTNSE
-343 NTDSKGTSTPS
+343 GTSIPS

-392 SKNLYVQVDGTLG
+392 SKNLYVQADGTLG

-435 APPAAGSP
+435 APSAAGSP

-450 SSPFTFT
+450 SSSFTFT

-462 NADTQALTNLRL
+462 NADTQALTNLGL
-474 TVEGN
+474 TVAGN

-539 VAVSAVSLSRRRRE
+539 VAVSAMSLSRRRRE

>member
-1 MSKIVSLQTNAS
+1 MYKMVSLQTNAS

-38 AGEVTISNTATE
+38 AGEVTINNTA
-50 TDANALSYNAT
+50 DANALSYNAT

-70 DGSVSSITWVND
+70 DGSVSDITWAND
-82 DTKNAVLGVITANDP
+82 DVKNAVLDVINQHDP
-97 AYAGGTNA
+97 AYTGGTNA

-131 NQIAVAVSGK
+131 NQIATAARLASVTKTLDSGK
-141 AATKTLG
+141 AI
-148 SGTAT
+148 

-164 NSNSTRNAVDNAG
+164 NVKSTGEVVDNAG

-206 NDQTDKYG
+206 NDQTNEYG

-238 TYSTYSYTFTD
+238 TYSTYSYRFD
-249 KLSAGI
+249 DELSAGI

-265 TIDGTDV
+265 AIDGTDV
-272 TAKATI
+272 TAKADI
-278 GYADNNLT
+278 HYAHNKLT
-286 VAFDNLLAAKSG
+286 VAFDNLLAAKDG
-298 INASSNVAVTYKAK
+298 INASSNVTVTYKAK

-318 IGGAGNPNTVTLTYS
+318 IGGAGNSNTVTLRYS
-333 NNPNTDSNNP
+333 NNPGTKSE
-343 NTDSKGTSTPS
+343 GTSTSS

-360 FKLHLVN
+360 FKLHLVK

-378 AKFTIQATGADDAE
+378 AKFTIQATEANGAE
-392 SKNLYVQVDGTLG
+392 SKNLYVQADGTLG
-405 PQAYEFKTGA
+405 PDAHEFETGA

-435 APPAAGSP
+435 VPQAAGSP

-450 SSPFTFT
+450 SSSFTFT

-462 NADTQALTNLRL
+462 DADTQALTNLGL
-474 TVEGN
+474 TVAGN

-490 NNTLDADD
+490 NNTLDADN
-498 GSAVNTANGMVNV
+498 GSAVNAANGVVNV

-521 PLTGEQGIALVMG
+521 PLTGEQGIALAMG

>member
-1 MSKIVSLQTNAS
+1 MYKKVALQTNAS

-38 AGEVTISNTATE
+38 AGEVTISKTATE
-50 TDANALSYNAT
+50 TDANALSYNAI

-70 DGSVSSITWVND
+70 DGSVSDITWVND
-82 DTKNAVLGVITANDP
+82 DIKNAVLGVITANDP
-97 AYAGGTNA
+97 AYAGTTA
-105 QAAAEWIASKVT
+105 QAAAEWIASKVA

-141 AATKTLG
+141 AVTETLDSGKATI
-148 SGTAT
+148 
-153 TLESGYWLFVT
+153 LESGYWLFVT
-164 NSNSTRNAVDNAG
+164 NANSTKDAVNKAG

-183 VVGGGALTITP
+183 VVGGDALTIKP

-206 NDQTDKYG
+206 NDQTGEYG

-227 ELAGTVASNIA
+227 KLTGTVASNIA

-249 KLSAGI
+249 ELSAGI
-255 ELTSTDDVKV
+255 KLTSTDDVKV
-265 TIDGTDV
+265 TIDGIDV
-272 TAKATI
+272 TANAAI
-278 GYADNNLT
+278 HYADTDNKLT
-286 VAFDNLLAAKSG
+286 VAFDNLFAAKAG
-298 INASSNVAVTYKAK
+298 INANSNVTVTYKAK

-318 IGGAGNPNTVTLTYS
+318 IGGAGNSNTVALTY
-333 NNPNTDSNNP
+333 SNNP
-343 NTDSKGTSTPS
+343 NTDSKGTSTS
-354 TARDYA
+354 SAARDYA
-360 FKLHLVN
+360 FKLHLVK

-378 AKFTIQATGADDAE
+378 VKFTIQATEANGAE
-392 SKNLYVQVDGTLG
+392 SKNLYVQADGTLG
-405 PQAYEFKTGA
+405 QRAHEFETGA

-435 APPAAGSP
+435 VPSAAGSP

-450 SSPFTFT
+450 SSTFTFT

-462 NADTQALTNLRL
+462 NADTQALTNLGL
-474 TVEGN
+474 TVAGN

-498 GSAVNTANGMVNV
+498 SSAVNTANGMVNV

>member
-1 MSKIVSLQTNAS
+1 M
-13 KVALAGLLAA
+13 
-23 SLCGGSMMVGASTAY
+23 
-38 AGEVTISNTATE
+38 
-50 TDANALSYNAT
+50 
-61 KLFNATNNA
+61 
-70 DGSVSSITWVND
+70 
-82 DTKNAVLGVITANDP
+82 
-97 AYAGGTNA
+97 
-105 QAAAEWIASKVT
+105 
-117 GTDSTTIVDASSIA
+117 
-131 NQIAVAVSGK
+131 
-141 AATKTLG
+141 
-148 SGTAT
+148 
-153 TLESGYWLFVT
+153 
-164 NSNSTRNAVDNAG
+164 
-177 TSPIFA
+177 
-183 VVGGGALTITP
+183 
-194 KTGTPTV
+194 
-201 NKTIK
+201 
-206 NDQTDKYG
+206 
-214 KVADSQVGQVVEY
+214 EY

-286 VAFDNLLAAKSG
+286 VAFDDLLAAKDG
-298 INASSNVAVTYKAK
+298 INANSKVTVTYKAK

-333 NNPNTDSNNP
+333 NNPNTNSE
-343 NTDSKGTSTPS
+343 GTSTS
-354 TARDYA
+354 SAACDYA

-392 SKNLYVQVDGTLG
+392 SKNLYVQADGTLG
-405 PQAYEFKTGA
+405 PDAYEFKTGA

-435 APPAAGSP
+435 VPSAAGSP

-450 SSPFTFT
+450 SSSFTFT

-462 NADTQALTNLRL
+462 NADTQTLTNLGL
-474 TVEGN
+474 TVAGN

-539 VAVSAVSLSRRRRE
+539 VAVSAMSLSRRRRE

>member
-1 MSKIVSLQTNAS
+1 MYKMVSLQTNAS

-38 AGEVTISNTATE
+38 AGEVTISKTATE
-50 TDANALSYNAT
+50 TDANALSYNAF
-61 KLFNATNNA
+61 KLFNATKND

-82 DTKNAVLGVITANDP
+82 DIKNAVRGVITANDP

-117 GTDSTTIVDASSIA
+117 GTGRTTIVDASSIA
-131 NQIAVAVSGK
+131 NQIAAAVSGK
-141 AATKTLG
+141 AVTETLG

-164 NSNSTRNAVDNAG
+164 NSNSTQNAVDNAG

-183 VVGGGALTITP
+183 VVGGDALTITP

-206 NDQTDKYG
+206 NDQTGEYG

-255 ELTSTDDVKV
+255 ELTSINDVKV

-272 TAKATI
+272 TAKAAI
-278 GYADNNLT
+278 HYADNNLT
-286 VAFDNLLAAKSG
+286 VAFDNLFAAKGG
-298 INASSNVAVTYKAK
+298 INANSKVTVAYKAK

-318 IGGAGNPNTVTLTYS
+318 IGGAGNPNTVTLTY
-333 NNPNTDSNNP
+333 SNNP

-378 AKFTIQATGADDAE
+378 AKFTIQATGADDAG
-392 SKNLYVQVDGTLG
+392 SKNLYVQADGTLG
-405 PQAYEFKTGA
+405 PDAYKFEIGA

-425 AGTYTVTEVA
+425 AGTYTVEEVA
-435 APPAAGSP
+435 VPSAAGSP
-443 DAAYKPL
+443 DVAYKPL
-450 SSPFTFT
+450 SSSFTFT

-462 NADTQALTNLRL
+462 NADTQALTNLGL
-474 TVEGN
+474 TVAGN

-490 NNTLDADD
+490 NNTLDAAD

-539 VAVSAVSLSRRRRE
+539 VAVSAMSLSRRRRE

>member
-1 MSKIVSLQTNAS
+1 MYKMVSLQTNAS

-38 AGEVTISNTATE
+38 AGEVTISKTATE
-50 TDANALSYNAT
+50 TDANALSYNAF
-61 KLFNATNNA
+61 KLFNATKND

-82 DTKNAVLGVITANDP
+82 DIKNAVRGVITANDP
-97 AYAGGTNA
+97 AYTGGINA

-117 GTDSTTIVDASSIA
+117 GTGSTTIVDASSIA

-141 AATKTLG
+141 TATETLG

-164 NSNSTRNAVDNAG
+164 NSNSTKDAVDKAG

-183 VVGGGALTITP
+183 VVGGDALTITP

-255 ELTSTDDVKV
+255 ELTGINDVKV

-286 VAFDNLLAAKSG
+286 VAFDNLLAAKGG
-298 INASSNVAVTYKAK
+298 INANSKVTVTYKAK

-318 IGGAGNPNTVTLTYS
+318 IGGVGNPNTVTLTY
-333 NNPNTDSNNP
+333 SNNP

-378 AKFTIQATGADDAE
+378 AKFTIQPTEANGAG
-392 SKNLYVQVDGTLG
+392 SKNLYVQADGTLG
-405 PQAYEFKTGA
+405 PDAHKFETRA

-435 APPAAGSP
+435 VPPAAGSP
-443 DAAYKPL
+443 DAPSPYKPL
-450 SSPFTFT
+450 SSSFTFT

-462 NADTQALTNLRL
+462 NADTQALTNLGL
-474 TVEGN
+474 TVAGN

-498 GSAVNTANGMVNV
+498 GSAVNTAHGMVNV

>member
-1 MSKIVSLQTNAS
+1 MYKMVSLQTNAS

-38 AGEVTISNTATE
+38 AGEVTIGKTATE
-50 TDANALSYNAT
+50 TDANALSYNAF
-61 KLFNATNNA
+61 KLFNATKND
-70 DGSVSSITWVND
+70 DGSVSNITWVND
-82 DTKNAVLGVITANDP
+82 DTKNAVLGVIRKHDP
-97 AYAGGTNA
+97 AYAGTTA

-117 GTDSTTIVDASSIA
+117 GTGSTTIVDASSIA

-141 AATKTLG
+141 AAATKTLG

-164 NSNSTRNAVDNAG
+164 NSNSTQNAVDNAG

-183 VVGGGALTITP
+183 VVGGDALTITP

-249 KLSAGI
+249 KLSTGI
-255 ELTSTDDVKV
+255 ELTRVNDVKV
-265 TIDGTDV
+265 AIDGTDV
-272 TAKATI
+272 TAEATI

-286 VAFDNLLAAKSG
+286 VAFDNLFAAKGG
-298 INASSNVAVTYKAK
+298 INANSKVTVTYKAK

-318 IGGAGNPNTVTLTYS
+318 IGGAGNPNTVTLTY
-333 NNPNTDSNNP
+333 SNNP

-378 AKFTIQATGADDAE
+378 AKFTIQATGADDAG
-392 SKNLYVQVDGTLG
+392 SKNLYVQADGTLG
-405 PQAYEFKTGA
+405 PDAYKFEIGA

-435 APPAAGSP
+435 VPSAVGFP
-443 DAAYKPL
+443 DVAYKPL
-450 SSPFTFT
+450 SSSFTFT

-462 NADTQALTNLRL
+462 NADTQTLTNLGL
-474 TVEGN
+474 TVAGN

-484 GLDTSD
+484 GLDTSN

-539 VAVSAVSLSRRRRE
+539 VAVSAMSLSRRRRE

>member
-1 MSKIVSLQTNAS
+1 MYKMVSLQTNVS

-38 AGEVTISNTATE
+38 AGEVTINNTA
-50 TDANALSYNAT
+50 DANALSYNAF
-61 KLFNATNNA
+61 KLFNATKND

-82 DTKNAVLGVITANDP
+82 DIKNAVLGVITANDP
-97 AYAGGTNA
+97 AYTGGTNA

-117 GTDSTTIVDASSIA
+117 GTGSTTIVDASSIA

-141 AATKTLG
+141 AAATETLG

-164 NSNSTRNAVDNAG
+164 NSNSTQNAVDNAG

-183 VVGGGALTITP
+183 VVGGEALTITP

-206 NDQTDKYG
+206 NDQTGECG
-214 KVADSQVGQVVEY
+214 KVADSQVGRVVEY

-238 TYSTYSYTFTD
+238 TYSTYSYRFD
-249 KLSAGI
+249 DELSAGI

-272 TAKATI
+272 TAKADI
-278 GYADNNLT
+278 HYAHNTLT
-286 VAFDNLLAAKSG
+286 VAFDNLLAAKDG
-298 INASSNVAVTYKAK
+298 INANSKVTITYKAK

-318 IGGAGNPNTVTLTYS
+318 IGGAGNPNTVSLTYS
-333 NNPNTDSNNP
+333 NNPNTNSE
-343 NTDSKGTSTPS
+343 GTSIPS

-378 AKFTIQATGADDAE
+378 AKFTIQATGADDAG
-392 SKNLYVQVDGTLG
+392 SKNLYVQADGTLG
-405 PQAYEFKTGA
+405 PDAYEFKTSA

-425 AGTYTVTEVA
+425 AGTYTVEEVA
-435 APPAAGSP
+435 VPSAAGSP
-443 DAAYKPL
+443 DVAYKPL
-450 SSPFTFT
+450 SSSFTFT

-462 NADTQALTNLRL
+462 NADTQALTNLGL
-474 TVEGN
+474 TVAGN

-498 GSAVNTANGMVNV
+498 GSAVNTAHGMVNV

-539 VAVSAVSLSRRRRE
+539 VAVSAMSLSRRRRE

>member
-1 MSKIVSLQTNAS
+1 MYKMVSLQTNAS

-38 AGEVTISNTATE
+38 AGEVTISKTTTE
-50 TDANALSYNAT
+50 TDANALSYNAF
-61 KLFNATNNA
+61 KLFNATKND

-82 DTKNAVLGVITANDP
+82 DIKNAVLGVITANDP
-97 AYAGGTNA
+97 AYTGGTNA

-117 GTDSTTIVDASSIA
+117 GTGSTTIVDASSIA

-141 AATKTLG
+141 AATETLG

-183 VVGGGALTITP
+183 VVGGDALTITP

-206 NDQTDKYG
+206 NDQAGEYG
-214 KVADSQVGQVVEY
+214 KAADSQVGQVVEY
-227 ELAGTVASNIA
+227 KLAGTVASNIA

-249 KLSAGI
+249 ELSAGI
-255 ELTSTDDVKV
+255 ELTSINDVKV

-278 GYADNNLT
+278 GYADKKLT
-286 VAFDNLLAAKSG
+286 VAFNNLFAAKDG
-298 INASSNVAVTYKAK
+298 INANSKVTVTYKAK

-318 IGGAGNPNTVTLTYS
+318 IGGAGNSNTVTLTYS
-333 NNPNTDSNNP
+333 NNPNTNSE
-343 NTDSKGTSTPS
+343 GTSTS
-354 TARDYA
+354 SAARDYA
-360 FKLHLVN
+360 FKLHLVK

-378 AKFTIQATGADDAE
+378 AKFTIQPTEANGAE
-392 SKNLYVQVDGTLG
+392 SKNLYVQADGTLD
-405 PQAYEFKTGA
+405 QRAHEFETSA

-435 APPAAGSP
+435 VPSAAGSP

-450 SSPFTFT
+450 SSSFTFT

-462 NADTQALTNLRL
+462 NEDTQALTNLGL
-474 TVEGN
+474 TVAGN

-498 GSAVNTANGMVNV
+498 GSAVNIANGMVNV

>member
-1 MSKIVSLQTNAS
+1 MFKMVSLQTNVP

-38 AGEVTISNTATE
+38 AGEVTISKTATE

-61 KLFNATNNA
+61 KLFNATKND

-82 DTKNAVLGVITANDP
+82 DIKNAVLGVITAKDP

-117 GTDSTTIVDASSIA
+117 GTGSTTIVDASSIA

-141 AATKTLG
+141 AATETLG

-164 NSNSTRNAVDNAG
+164 NSNSTQNAVDKAG

-183 VVGGGALTITP
+183 VVGGDALTITP

-206 NDQTDKYG
+206 NDQTGEYG

-227 ELAGTVASNIA
+227 KLAGTVASNIA
-238 TYSTYSYTFTD
+238 TYSTYSYRFD
-249 KLSAGI
+249 DELSAGI

-272 TAKATI
+272 TAKADI
-278 GYADNNLT
+278 HYAHNKLT
-286 VAFDNLLAAKSG
+286 VAFENLLAAKHG
-298 INASSNVAVTYKAK
+298 INASSNVTVTCKAK

-318 IGGAGNPNTVTLTYS
+318 IGGAGNSNTVTLTYS
-333 NNPNTDSNNP
+333 NNPNTNSE
-343 NTDSKGTSTPS
+343 GTSTS
-354 TARDYA
+354 SAARDYA
-360 FKLHLVN
+360 FKLHLVK

-378 AKFTIQATGADDAE
+378 AKFTIQPTEANGAK
-392 SKNLYVQVDGTLG
+392 SKNLYVQADGTLD
-405 PQAYEFKTGA
+405 QRAYEFETGA

-435 APPAAGSP
+435 VPSAAGSP

-450 SSPFTFT
+450 SSSFTFT

-462 NADTQALTNLRL
+462 NADTQALTNLGL
-474 TVEGN
+474 TVAGN

-498 GSAVNTANGMVNV
+498 GSAVNAANGVVNV